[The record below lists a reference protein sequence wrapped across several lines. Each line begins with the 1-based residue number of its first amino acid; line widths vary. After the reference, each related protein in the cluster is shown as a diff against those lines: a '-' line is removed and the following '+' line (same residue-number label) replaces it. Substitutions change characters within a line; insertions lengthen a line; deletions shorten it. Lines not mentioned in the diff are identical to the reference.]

1 MLFRNTVTLLAFGI
15 GVAATTSAR
24 IQRTNGVAVAPQATA
39 TGLAYTS
46 CKFAMESTPDLS
58 GDSDKATGDFFDAVI
73 SLFFSNI
80 PNDVISSAGGKN
92 FTATHNADGTN
103 TATADFGAENMP
115 EADLISL
122 VNTWVGL
129 TVNGTLANWTFEAA
143 TCQGFALSCA
153 VSVSSTPPSNESVAL
168 SGDIV
173 LAEFASI
180 DKQFPDALSI
190 GITGPIIP
198 IPSTPG
204 SYNVTSFSG
213 IRLGFTEE
221 DVVSFANSWQ
231 GTTLAVRRL
240 NGFSR

>member
-15 GVAATTSAR
+15 GVATTTSAR

-39 TGLAYTS
+39 GLAYTS
-46 CKFAMESTPDLS
+46 CEFAVESTPDLS
-58 GDSDKATGDFFDAVI
+58 GDSDEATGDFFDVI
-73 SLFFSNI
+73 FLMMLSHPLGSKI
-80 PNDVISSAGGKN
+80 

-103 TATADFGAENMP
+103 NATADFGVENMP

-153 VSVSSTPPSNESVAL
+153 VSVSSTQPSNKSVAL

-180 DKQFPDALSI
+180 EKQFPDALSI

-198 IPSTPG
+198 IPNTPG
-204 SYNVTSFSG
+204 NYNVTSFSG
-213 IRLGFTEE
+213 IRSGFTEE

-231 GTTLAVRRL
+231 GTTLAGPQAEWFFEVAECT
-240 NGFSR
+240 GS